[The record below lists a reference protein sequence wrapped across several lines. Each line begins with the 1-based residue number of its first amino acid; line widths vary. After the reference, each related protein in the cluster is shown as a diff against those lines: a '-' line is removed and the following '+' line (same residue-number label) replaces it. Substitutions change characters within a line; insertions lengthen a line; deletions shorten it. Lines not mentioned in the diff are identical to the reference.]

1 MRDYAADLEM
11 IQEARERIAPYA
23 KKTPVH
29 RCATIDA
36 LMRPARVDLE
46 TPQDSD
52 VRLFFKCETF
62 QKGGAFKFRGAI
74 NATLQLSE
82 ADREKGVVTHSSGNH
97 AAALALA
104 AKTLD
109 CPAYIVVPKGAPQ
122 CKLDA
127 IETYGGRITRCE
139 ATVSDRESTCARL
152 QRETGATLIPPY
164 DHPDVIAGR

>member
-1 MRDYAADLEM
+1 MGPPGSPRGDVMRDYAADLEM

-74 NATLQLSE
+74 NAMLRLGE
-82 ADREKGVVTHSSGNH
+82 ADREKGVVTHSSGC
-97 AAALALA
+97 LLY
-104 AKTLD
+104 TS
-109 CPAYIVVPKGAPQ
+109 PSP
-122 CKLDA
+122 
-127 IETYGGRITRCE
+127 R
-139 ATVSDRESTCARL
+139 DR
-152 QRETGATLIPPY
+152 G
-164 DHPDVIAGR
+164 